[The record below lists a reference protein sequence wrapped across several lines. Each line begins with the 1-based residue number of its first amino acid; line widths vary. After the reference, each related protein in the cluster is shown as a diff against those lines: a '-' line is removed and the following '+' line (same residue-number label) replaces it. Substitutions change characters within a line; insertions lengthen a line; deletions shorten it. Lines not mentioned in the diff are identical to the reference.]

1 MESEADFLQSIA
13 QRPFD
18 RSLRLVFADWLQDRG
33 DPRGDVIA
41 LAEREQISLTDRTR
55 IRKLTRDHGMQWL
68 GPLAGI
74 VDASLCRF
82 ERGFPSELAVSPA
95 TQALE
100 LEALVGE
107 VRLATVRSL
116 AFRALSQLPRVTPFL
131 GHPVLRSLTRLRGGA
146 SLFTQLA
153 GFAAPFTLQAV
164 ALESWGDFAG
174 DLAVL
179 QRAGAA
185 TAAHRLELV
194 TADLV
199 TQLVSDDLRREV
211 LESPANL
218 RTWKEIRLLETDGV
232 VEGAVSWLALSPV
245 REVLRAAWAHGV
257 AWSVVFQGVLFR
269 LVRDEAGE
277 LARLEIDARGD
288 GAKDLGK
295 RVATVAAI
303 LNHERL
309 RPSKISSVDLAL
321 PEGARLRHAERD
333 LIRTAARRLGA
344 IKHLSIAGEAVP

>member
-13 QRPFD
+13 EHPFD
-18 RSLRLVFADWLQDRG
+18 RSLRLVFADWLQEHD

-41 LAEREQISLTDRTR
+41 LSERDQVSLTDRTR
-55 IRKLTRDHGMQWL
+55 IRKVTRDHGMEWL

-82 ERGFPSELAVSPA
+82 ERGFPSELAISPA
-95 TQALE
+95 VQAAE
-100 LEALVGE
+100 LEELVGE
-107 VRLATVRSL
+107 VRLATVRSIS
-116 AFRALSQLPRVTPFL
+116 FRALSQLPRVARFL

-153 GFAAPFTLQAV
+153 GLEVPFRLQAV

-179 QRAGAA
+179 QRAPAA

-199 TQLVSDDLRREV
+199 TQLVSDDLRREL
-211 LESPANL
+211 LESPSNL

-232 VEGAVSWLALSPV
+232 VEGAVSWLALGPV
-245 REVLRAAWAHGV
+245 RELLRASWAHGQ

-269 LVRDEAGE
+269 LVRDETGE

-288 GAKDLGK
+288 GVKDLGK
-295 RVATVAAI
+295 RLAIIGPI

-309 RPSKISSVDLAL
+309 RPSKITSVDLVL

-333 LIRTAARRLGA
+333 TIRQAARRLGA
-344 IKHLSIAGEAVP
+344 IKHLTIAGEAVP

>member
-1 MESEADFLQSIA
+1 MESEAAFLQSIA
-13 QRPFD
+13 ERPFD
-18 RSLRLVFADWLQDRG
+18 RALRLVFADWLLERG
-33 DPRGDVIA
+33 DPRGEAIA
-41 LAEREQISLTDRTR
+41 LAEREPLSLTERTR
-55 IRKLTRDHGMQWL
+55 VRKLTRDHGLAWL

-74 VDASLCRF
+74 VDVSLCRF
-82 ERGFPSELAVSPA
+82 ARGFPSELAVSPA
-95 TQALE
+95 AQGPE
-100 LEALVGE
+100 LDALVGE

-116 AFRALSQLPRVTPFL
+116 SFRALSQLPKVARFL

-146 SLFTQLA
+146 SLFAQLA
-153 GFAAPFTLQAV
+153 DLQAPFTLEAV

-179 QRAGAA
+179 RGAP
-185 TAAHRLELV
+185 AAAAAPRLELA

-199 TQLVSDDLRREV
+199 TQLVSDDLRRDL

-232 VEGAVSWLALSPV
+232 VEGAVSWLALGPV
-245 REVLRAAWAHGV
+245 RERLRAAWGHGV
-257 AWSVVFQGVLFR
+257 AWSVAFQGVLFS

-277 LARLEIDARGD
+277 LARLEVDARGD

-295 RVATVAAI
+295 RLAVVAAV

-309 RPSKISSVDLAL
+309 RPSKVSSVDLAL
-321 PEGARLRHAERD
+321 PEGARLRPSERD
-333 LIRTAARRLGA
+333 AIRTAARRLGA
-344 IKHLSIAGEAVP
+344 VKHLTIAGEAAP